1 MENQV
6 NGTPSKETKQALIT
20 DFKEIDIYEVFHT
33 KNSE

>member
-6 NGTPSKETKQALIT
+6 NMTPPKETKQALIT
-20 DFKEIDIYEVFHT
+20 DLKEVDIYEVFHT